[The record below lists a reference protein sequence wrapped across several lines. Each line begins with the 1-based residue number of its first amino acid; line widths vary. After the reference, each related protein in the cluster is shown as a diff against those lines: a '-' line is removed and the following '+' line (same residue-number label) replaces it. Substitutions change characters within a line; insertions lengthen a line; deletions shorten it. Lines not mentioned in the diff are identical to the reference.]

1 MADSKKI
8 VTLITGAE
16 RGMGFVEAKTLA
28 QHGQFVFI
36 GAYDMELGQKAVKE
50 LQDQGLDVALLHCDI
65 TDQQN
70 IDDAIKTVNDKF
82 GYLNI
87 LINNAGIPGPQDA
100 LPTKSTVEELRKTFD
115 TNFFGTYAM
124 TRAAVPLLKKAS
136 YGKIITITSDMGSL
150 GLATDPKSMFSHI
163 ISFPYQAS
171 KTALNA
177 MTVAFSKEFRDAK
190 LNVTA
195 NSVNPGMTAT
205 DLVDKELFE
214 KNGAKPVESGAHRA
228 ITLALDPKNDANG
241 TFTEDAGIVPW

>member
-16 RGMGFVEAKTLA
+16 RGMGLVQAKTLSE
-28 QHGQFVFI
+28 HGQFVFM
-36 GAYDMELGQKAVKE
+36 GAYDMALGQKAVKD
-50 LQDQGLDVALLHCDI
+50 LQDQGLDVALVHCDI
-65 TDQQN
+65 TDQKT
-70 IDDAIKTVNDKF
+70 IDDTIKTINDKF

-100 LPTKSTVEELRKTFD
+100 LPTKSTVEQLRQTFD
-115 TNFFGTYAM
+115 TNFFGTFAM

-136 YGKIITITSDMGSL
+136 YGKILTITSDMGSL
-150 GLATDPKSMFSHI
+150 GLATDPTSMFSHI

-190 LNVTA
+190 VNITA

-214 KNGAKPVESGAHRA
+214 KNGAKPVDSGAHRA
-228 ITLALDPKNDANG
+228 IELALDPKNDLNG
-241 TFTEDAGIVPW
+241 TFTEDGGIVPW